1 MLRTIAA
8 TGISLIIALVGFRF
22 SKHYRWEST
31 RYHSVIYALVDT
43 VHANHLAEKIRPM
56 QDDWWESL
64 ESFD

>member
-1 MLRTIAA
+1 MLRTITAI
-8 TGISLIIALVGFRF
+8 GISLIMALVGIRF